1 MLLTCMRDCD
11 VVFHLAA
18 PSSVIMFEEDPLN
31 VTSSSVAGFLNL
43 MEAARLRDVEKIVY
57 ASTAAV
63 YEGQQL
69 PYREDMILPR
79 PVDLKALSKKFLED
93 LAELYCIR
101 YGLSA
106 AAMRPFSVFG
116 PGDESK
122 HRYANVT
129 TLFVSAMASG
139 RRPEVWGDGNQTRD
153 FIFVDDVARAF
164 ILASERKWKNEAFNV
179 GTGIE
184 TSFNQIVTVINEML
198 GTSIEP
204 EYVPVKLPV
213 YARRLKADTEKSQA
227 MLNFRPKF
235 TLKDGMARILGSQRA
250 VAKG

>member
-1 MLLTCMRDCD
+1 LLTCMRDCD

-18 PSSVIMFEEDPLN
+18 PSSVIMYEEDPLN

-63 YEGQQL
+63 YEGQEL

-93 LAELYCIR
+93 LVELYCIR

-213 YARRLKADTEKSQA
+213 YARRLKADTRKSQA